1 MSDMLKNKVCVI
13 SGGAGL
19 IGSVFSRKCAEEGAK
34 VAIVDT
40 NPEKGRALLKELVK
54 KTKNKNI
61 IFVSCDITNEK
72 SVQDMVKM
80 VVKKFGRIDCLVNS
94 AYPKN
99 KTYGKKFEEVTYE
112 SFVENLSMHIGGYF
126 LTSKEVSKVMTKQ
139 KNGSIVLVGSHYG
152 VMAPKFEIYD
162 DTTMTVPVEYSA
174 IKGGVIMMAKYL
186 ASYLGVSGIRV
197 NALSPGGVFDNHKEP
212 FLSAYVSKVRIAPKR
227 MATPNDIANALVFL
241 FSDNASYITGQ
252 NLLVDGGWTV

>member
-1 MSDMLKNKVCVI
+1 MMLKNKVCVI

-19 IGSVFSRKCAEEGAK
+19 LGSAFSRRCAEEGAR
-34 VAIVDT
+34 VVVVYT
-40 NPEKGRALLKELVK
+40 NPEKGKALVKELVK

-61 IFVSCDITNEK
+61 IFVECNITSEE
-72 SVQDMVKM
+72 SVGGMVKS

-112 SFVENLSMHIGGYF
+112 SFVENMGMHVGGYF
-126 LTSKEVSKVMTKQ
+126 LVSKEVAKVMKKQ
-139 KNGSIVLVGSHYG
+139 KSGSIVLIGSHYG

-162 DTTMTVPVEYSA
+162 GTTMTMPVEYSA
-174 IKGGVIMMAKYL
+174 IKGGVIMMAKYM
-186 ASYLGVSGIRV
+186 ASYLGTAGIRV
-197 NALSPGGVFDNHKEP
+197 NSLSPGGVFDNHKDP
-212 FLSAYVSKVRIAPKR
+212 FLSAYVDKVRIAPKR
-227 MATPNDIANALVFL
+227 MAAPNDIANALIFL

-252 NLLVDGGWTV
+252 NLLVDGGWTI